1 VRDHEILRDLGYQRC
16 RHKCSHSKPEY
27 SLLIFSRVP
36 FMKRTERNREQGQ
49 ITMMGKEISDGGMVL
64 NVERQR

>member
-1 VRDHEILRDLGYQRC
+1 
-16 RHKCSHSKPEY
+16 
-27 SLLIFSRVP
+27 
-36 FMKRTERNREQGQ
+36 MKRTERNREQGQ